1 MQAVVAPANCRE
13 FQTRAAVSHC
23 QRSTNQGCNE
33 FNCSSFEF
41 PASNMSTLKLE
52 DFPNEVILTIFSF
65 LDVKDLIPCAQVSKR
80 VRAICHDDSLW
91 KNINLYFKTV
101 PADLIDYILV
111 YGSCKYLSLWSAD
124 LIGNMNLN
132 RKFSLKYLD
141 LNFCKANDGV
151 LNNLISACD
160 SLEKLSLRNLT
171 LNGKMIKAI
180 GYVCTNLSKTKTY
193 KFSFFSAY
201 YKK

>member
-1 MQAVVAPANCRE
+1 M
-13 FQTRAAVSHC
+13 
-23 QRSTNQGCNE
+23 
-33 FNCSSFEF
+33 FELQF
-41 PASNMSTLKLE
+41 E
-52 DFPNEVILTIFSF
+52 DFPNEVLLTIFSF
-65 LDVKDLIPCAQVSKR
+65 LDIKDLIQCVKVSKR
-80 VRAICHDDSLW
+80 VRAICHDESLW
-91 KNINLYFKTV
+91 KKINLYFKTI
-101 PADLIDYILV
+101 PAEFINYILI

-132 RKFSLKYLD
+132 QKSPLKYLD

-180 GYVCTNLSKTKTY
+180 GYVKQKLTISCFLALITTNNFVKQHRHADCRFPL
-193 KFSFFSAY
+193 
-201 YKK
+201 

>member
-1 MQAVVAPANCRE
+1 MNLWPVEHFFENICHLFWVGAIGATENPPKSDEKYAQKSVQLVR
-13 FQTRAAVSHC
+13 
-23 QRSTNQGCNE
+23 G
-33 FNCSSFEF
+33 SSFL
-41 PASNMSTLKLE
+41 S
-52 DFPNEVILTIFSF
+52 DFLQNPYF
-65 LDVKDLIPCAQVSKR
+65 KR

-91 KNINLYFKTV
+91 KKINLYFKTI
-101 PADLIDYILV
+101 PAEFINYILI
-111 YGSCKYLSLWSAD
+111 YGNCKYLSLWSAD

-132 RKFSLKYLD
+132 QKSPLKYLD

-180 GYVCTNLSKTKTY
+180 GYVKR
-193 KFSFFSAY
+193 F
-201 YKK
+201 